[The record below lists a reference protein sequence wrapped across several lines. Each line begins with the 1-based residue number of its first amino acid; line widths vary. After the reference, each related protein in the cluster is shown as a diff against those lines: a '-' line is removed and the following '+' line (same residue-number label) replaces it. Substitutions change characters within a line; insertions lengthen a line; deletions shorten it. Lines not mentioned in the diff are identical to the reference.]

1 MHREAPLTYIAVADL
16 HGALAAGATVV
27 DVRYV
32 CIYAYMRV
40 RTHMRMRV
48 CVCVCVRACVCLC
61 VCMRVCVYV
70 VCMCVRACVAECVC
84 AIRNLA
90 SMCTARTRSS
100 PMGVC
105 AMRTA
110 CMSHTGTGS
119 FHSTHRRCWQV
130 VVRDHMRTCVWTRLR
145 TRLMT
150 LKYHHHAV

>member
-1 MHREAPLTYIAVADL
+1 
-16 HGALAAGATVV
+16 
-27 DVRYV
+27 
-32 CIYAYMRV
+32 
-40 RTHMRMRV
+40 
-48 CVCVCVRACVCLC
+48 
-61 VCMRVCVYV
+61 
-70 VCMCVRACVAECVC
+70 
-84 AIRNLA
+84 
-90 SMCTARTRSS
+90 
-100 PMGVC
+100 MGVC